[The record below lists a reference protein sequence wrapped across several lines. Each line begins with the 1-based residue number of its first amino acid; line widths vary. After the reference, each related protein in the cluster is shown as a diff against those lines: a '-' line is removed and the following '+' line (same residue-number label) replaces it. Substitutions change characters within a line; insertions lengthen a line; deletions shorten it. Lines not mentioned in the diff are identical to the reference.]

1 MSVWREHAFPAT
13 DVVIL
18 AGGKARRM
26 NGVNKLLQQFD
37 DDIQLLKIA
46 QRLGHQAQRLWVN
59 SHRDQSLYQQLLP
72 NIRCF
77 RDDEAGFLG
86 PVMGMKSAWSH
97 VQRDYVL
104 FVPCDI
110 TYIPNHLLARL
121 HVALERNVNAQAAYA
136 VLNQQALY
144 PLCLLK
150 RDSLAVLTEQLRL
163 GHLSVKQSLQA
174 LNAQAVYFQKRSVFV
189 HSINSFEELQQYQQL
204 LCLA

>member
-1 MSVWREHAFPAT
+1 MNAGAQQHFPAT

-37 DDIQLLKIA
+37 DDIQLRKIA
-46 QRLGHQAQRLWVN
+46 TRLKHQAHSLWVN

-72 NIRCF
+72 QVRCF
-77 RDDEAGFLG
+77 SDDESGFLG

-97 VQRDYVL
+97 VPSDYVL

-121 HVALERNVNAQAAYA
+121 HLALARNPKAQAAYA
-136 VLNQQALY
+136 VVNQQALY

-150 RDSLAVLTEQLRL
+150 RESLAVLTEQLRL
-163 GHLSVKQSLQA
+163 GHFSVRHSLQA
-174 LNAQAVYFQKRSVFV
+174 LHAQAVHFQKRSVFM
-189 HSINSFEELQQYQQL
+189 HSINSLEELQQYQQL

>member
-1 MSVWREHAFPAT
+1 MNVGVQQHFPAT

-37 DDIQLLKIA
+37 DDIQLRKIA
-46 QRLGHQAQRLWVN
+46 SRLRHQAHSLWVN

-72 NIRCF
+72 QVRCF
-77 RDDEAGFLG
+77 SDDESGFLG

-97 VQRDYVL
+97 VPSDYVL

-121 HVALERNVNAQAAYA
+121 HLALERNPKAQAAYA
-136 VLNQQALY
+136 LLNQQALY

-163 GHLSVKQSLQA
+163 GQLSVRDSLQA
-174 LNAQAVYFQKRSVFV
+174 LHAQAVHFQKRSVFV

-204 LCLA
+204 YCLA